1 MSTQGTVGPRA
12 AVRAAS
18 EWNGGNARA
27 VVFLRRPDAVKTEM
41 NRRGTPIASLVGL
54 PEALRRPP
62 EGPSAHL
69 PAAMLLLLDSAEAL
83 RLFEAKQKL
92 HLRMGEELATWPAG
106 TVKMTIQ
113 PGRGN
118 FRAVAI
124 AYRGEQLVIAAPW
137 RGGGAQAA
145 LKLIEQSTSFAR
157 A

>member
-1 MSTQGTVGPRA
+1 MSSQGPVGARA
-12 AVRAAS
+12 AARAAS
-18 EWNGGNARA
+18 EWDGGNARA
-27 VVFLRRPDAVKTEM
+27 IALLRRPDAVKTEM
-41 NRRGTPIASLVGL
+41 NRRGTPIASLIAL

-69 PAAMLLLLDSAEAL
+69 PAWMLLLLDSADTL

-92 HLRMGEELATWPAG
+92 HLHLGEEVATWAAG
-106 TVKMTIQ
+106 TVKMTVQ

-118 FRAVAI
+118 FRVVEI
-124 AYRGEQLVIAAPW
+124 AYGGERLIVAAPW
-137 RGGGAQAA
+137 RGGGVQAA